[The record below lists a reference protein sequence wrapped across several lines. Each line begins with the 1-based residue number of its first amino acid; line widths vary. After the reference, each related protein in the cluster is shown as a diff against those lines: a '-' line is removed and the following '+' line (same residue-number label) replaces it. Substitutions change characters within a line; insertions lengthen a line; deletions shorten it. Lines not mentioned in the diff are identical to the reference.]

1 MNDKL
6 LEYLNTR
13 GIEITKRRKPIE
25 ITEDEGM
32 LADVAGVWK
41 EGKDEIRL
49 VVQARC
55 DQIREKLIV
64 NCHPYEVTVWRQALM
79 ELAGILQDFEI
90 IYGEFGSREK
100 GKEEDKPKEGT

>member
-6 LEYLNTR
+6 MEYLNTR
-13 GIEITKRRKPIE
+13 GVEITKRRKPIE

-32 LADVAGVWK
+32 LHDVAGVWK

-55 DQIREKLIV
+55 DQIREKLIFS
-64 NCHPYEVTVWRQALM
+64 CQPYEVAILRQALV
-79 ELAGILQDFEI
+79 ELAGILHDFEKI
-90 IYGEFGSREK
+90 NAEFGKREK
-100 GKEEDKPKEGT
+100 DKDGKPKEGT